1 MWYQYPKLKSILAH
15 QIRPISLLSILSKI
29 LERHVHSLITE
40 HISVTHPLA
49 DNQWGFRAR
58 RGTTLALLTATND
71 WMQSLDYGIETC
83 AIFFDFKKA
92 FDSIPHQ
99 ILITKLKSLQLN
111 PALIRWIFNYLFGRY
126 QSVVVEGAISRA
138 TRVISGVPQGSVLGP
153 LLFLLYIDS
162 LSHLQLSPGSKMVFY
177 ADDVLLYRSIYLIND
192 YYSLQDDINKIFN
205 WSTTNFLTLNPS
217 KCKQMLI
224 SRKRNH
230 LCDPPLQLGNSI
242 LEKVNAYKY
251 LGINIA
257 TDLSWSD
264 HIHAKCSKAKK
275 MIGLIY
281 RQFQGSTDMATLF
294 TLYVTL
300 VRPHLEYACSVWC
313 PHLQRDIKKIEQVQ
327 KFGLRMCTRRWNADY
342 NELLLLFNI
351 PSLHDRR
358 CYLSLCTMYK
368 IIYENVEFPPNFFTP
383 KPPSHLRS
391 STSALLF
398 IQPFAKTNFRKY
410 SFLPHISSIWNNLP
424 THVTKAQS
432 LMAFKMLLYRHI
444 MLSYVIT

>member
-1 MWYQYPKLKSILAH
+1 
-15 QIRPISLLSILSKI
+15 
-29 LERHVHSLITE
+29 
-40 HISVTHPLA
+40 
-49 DNQWGFRAR
+49 
-58 RGTTLALLTATND
+58 
-71 WMQSLDYGIETC
+71 MQ
-83 AIFFDFKKA
+83 
-92 FDSIPHQ
+92 
-99 ILITKLKSLQLN
+99 
-111 PALIRWIFNYLFGRY
+111 
-126 QSVVVEGAISRA
+126 
-138 TRVISGVPQGSVLGP
+138 
-153 LLFLLYIDS
+153 
-162 LSHLQLSPGSKMVFY
+162 
-177 ADDVLLYRSIYLIND
+177 
-192 YYSLQDDINKIFN
+192 
-205 WSTTNFLTLNPS
+205 
-217 KCKQMLI
+217 I

-230 LCDPPLQLGNSI
+230 LCDPPLQLGNNI

-368 IIYENVEFPPNFFTP
+368 IIYENAEFPPNFFTP

-398 IQPFAKTNFRKY
+398 IQPFAKTNIRKY

-432 LMAFKMLLYRHI
+432 LMAFKMLLYTDTLCCL
-444 MLSYVIT
+444 M

>member
-1 MWYQYPKLKSILAH
+1 M
-15 QIRPISLLSILSKI
+15 
-29 LERHVHSLITE
+29 
-40 HISVTHPLA
+40 
-49 DNQWGFRAR
+49 
-58 RGTTLALLTATND
+58 
-71 WMQSLDYGIETC
+71 
-83 AIFFDFKKA
+83 
-92 FDSIPHQ
+92 
-99 ILITKLKSLQLN
+99 
-111 PALIRWIFNYLFGRY
+111 
-126 QSVVVEGAISRA
+126 
-138 TRVISGVPQGSVLGP
+138 
-153 LLFLLYIDS
+153 
-162 LSHLQLSPGSKMVFY
+162 
-177 ADDVLLYRSIYLIND
+177 
-192 YYSLQDDINKIFN
+192 
-205 WSTTNFLTLNPS
+205 
-217 KCKQMLI
+217 
-224 SRKRNH
+224 
-230 LCDPPLQLGNSI
+230 
-242 LEKVNAYKY
+242 NAYKY

-300 VRPHLEYACSVWC
+300 VHPHLEYACSVWC

-398 IQPFAKTNFRKY
+398 IQPFAKKILGNIPSY
-410 SFLPHISSIWNNLP
+410 HISLQFGTIF
-424 THVTKAQS
+424 Q
-432 LMAFKMLLYRHI
+432 LM
-444 MLSYVIT
+444 